1 MKKIILVSAFLLAL
15 TACSDSDST
24 SSNGN
29 DYSCS
34 VTRNDNSV
42 VLNLVYKDYG
52 EVRTVVFDSHGKNPY
67 YTAKRTYPTVA
78 DAQKDCQYQKDDDY
92 YEHIVCNENTVE
104 VGEPAEDDNM
114 DYYEDYYKRRCA
126 KYDGQYEDGTLA
138 EEYEKNFSGKKQSSS
153 NSIDEPKC
161 EVTRE
166 GQSISMFRSYNGSTV
181 SAFVTEY
188 KDENGKVYYVSEN
201 IYKDPDEQ
209 KAAESCDDLKQM
221 KEIYQDAATL
231 ECDGLKSSLK
241 LVEYATVDLDGTE
254 KWYKKSCEDFYKNVN
269 EGAYD

>member
-34 VTRNDNSV
+34 VTRSDDFV
-42 VLNLVYKDYG
+42 VMNLKYRDFE
-52 EVRTVVFDSHGKNPY
+52 EVRTVAFDSHGKNPY
-67 YTAKRTYPTVA
+67 YTEKRTFPTVTY
-78 DAQKDCQYQKDDDY
+78 KKKECQEKNDDDY

-138 EEYEKNFSGKKQSSS
+138 EEYEKTFSGK
-153 NSIDEPKC
+153 N
-161 EVTRE
+161 
-166 GQSISMFRSYNGSTV
+166 
-181 SAFVTEY
+181 
-188 KDENGKVYYVSEN
+188 
-201 IYKDPDEQ
+201 
-209 KAAESCDDLKQM
+209 
-221 KEIYQDAATL
+221 
-231 ECDGLKSSLK
+231 
-241 LVEYATVDLDGTE
+241 
-254 KWYKKSCEDFYKNVN
+254 
-269 EGAYD
+269 